1 MRPFR
6 SGISTYHLMMV
17 NVQAL
22 NTVCHAVCSKLLQS
36 AFQSKYTTQ
45 TTSPTSR
52 YVHTSRLSVHKPEQL
67 TSMSRALQD
76 NEGSI
81 TPALSLKRTSTGIIS
96 NRRPTTGTPALSGTT
111 TPSESQ
117 ASGSATPGPRLSIMA
132 AAKQQAARRMLY
144 TMFYRGPVLT
154 NEEKSG
160 SEEPASVAGLSPSKS
175 ASPPPHTR
183 KTVRSKDNKSMS
195 KKRRAEREDEEE
207 EEDKQERKR
216 RKREAKEKDGKSLPK
231 SKGKGKEMEMEMVAV
246 VGTQASDERDDGD
259 DEALEDSKASKA
271 ARKAEK
277 AERKRRKAE
286 KLARKE
292 ERRKRKLEEERR
304 QRKLE
309 RKAAKIKG
317 VESKTDADEGDSGS
331 QDTTP
336 IDRSAAT
343 GTSSAS
349 PSHTKV
355 KKKGKKS

>member
-17 NVQAL
+17 YVQAL
-22 NTVCHAVCSKLLQS
+22 NTVGHAVCFKLLQS
-36 AFQSKYTTQ
+36 ASQSKYTTQ

-52 YVHTSRLSVHKPEQL
+52 YVQSTSRMSVHKPGQL
-67 TSMSRALQD
+67 TSISRALQD
-76 NEGSI
+76 SEGSI

-144 TMFYRGPVLT
+144 SMFYRGPVLT
-154 NEEKSG
+154 NEEESG

-195 KKRRAEREDEEE
+195 KKRRAEREDE

-349 PSHTKV
+349 PRHTKV

>member
-22 NTVCHAVCSKLLQS
+22 NTVGHAVCSKLLQS

-207 EEDKQERKR
+207 DKQERKR

-349 PSHTKV
+349 PRHTKV

>member
-22 NTVCHAVCSKLLQS
+22 NTVGHAVCFKLLQS
-36 AFQSKYTTQ
+36 ASQSKYTTQ

-52 YVHTSRLSVHKPEQL
+52 YVQSTSRMSVHKPGQL
-67 TSMSRALQD
+67 TSISRALQD
-76 NEGSI
+76 SEGSI

-144 TMFYRGPVLT
+144 SMFYRGPVLT
-154 NEEKSG
+154 NEEESG
-160 SEEPASVAGLSPSKS
+160 SEEPASVAGLSPSKY

-195 KKRRAEREDEEE
+195 KKRRAEREDE

-286 KLARKE
+286 KRARKE

-317 VESKTDADEGDSGS
+317 VESETDADEGDSGS

-349 PSHTKV
+349 PRHTKV